1 MYDRYESTDGV
12 DNAGPFSGIDE
23 FTLDVDLNDR
33 YDKRVEV
40 DHIGLQAPSA
50 VIGTSRSAAFE
61 FASKQFNCA
70 GVRNA
75 PAAMI
80 RYGHIQS

>member
-50 VIGTSRSAAFE
+50 VIGTVEVADGEEGAVTWADLAPYTMRSGWLR
-61 FASKQFNCA
+61 Q
-70 GVRNA
+70 
-75 PAAMI
+75 
-80 RYGHIQS
+80 